1 MGKES
6 LELLC
11 FDETVVPARAL
22 RQASSAPRR
31 TGSALPTGRPR
42 AMATVRSGASDL
54 LPSDLLTPGA
64 RPEGLHPIRRLI
76 EEWLMDL
83 RVLGRGARTM
93 AWYQDKMRAYLVD
106 GVENLE
112 ELSGHELKRHLA
124 SLQARGLAE
133 NTVHGSFEVIKAF
146 CNWAHR
152 EGYPVDRR
160 CCVSARRRCRRSR
173 SRPTP
178 MAS

>member
-1 MGKES
+1 
-6 LELLC
+6 
-11 FDETVVPARAL
+11 
-22 RQASSAPRR
+22 
-31 TGSALPTGRPR
+31 
-42 AMATVRSGASDL
+42 
-54 LPSDLLTPGA
+54 
-64 RPEGLHPIRRLI
+64 
-76 EEWLMDL
+76 MDL

-93 AWYQDKMRAYLVD
+93 AWYQDKMRGYLVD

-152 EGYPVDRR
+152 EGYPVVGSSRG
-160 CCVSARRRCRRSR
+160 CSARVRRYGSR
-173 SRPTP
+173 SSAVARWSESETTAVSVSWRMSPIAAP
-178 MAS
+178 